1 MSMIHSS
8 ALHPN
13 GALLAFP
20 LFLNEMTKYSRPGYL
35 LKNPSISVL
44 YSSFL
49 RLIDGAR
56 LSDSDMAVQ
65 YLALLGIHMFVI
77 LCLETSLSWLAYLLL
92 VYLTDYLKANGQR
105 EC

>member
-1 MSMIHSS
+1 
-8 ALHPN
+8 
-13 GALLAFP
+13 
-20 LFLNEMTKYSRPGYL
+20 
-35 LKNPSISVL
+35 
-44 YSSFL
+44 
-49 RLIDGAR
+49 
-56 LSDSDMAVQ
+56 MAVQ